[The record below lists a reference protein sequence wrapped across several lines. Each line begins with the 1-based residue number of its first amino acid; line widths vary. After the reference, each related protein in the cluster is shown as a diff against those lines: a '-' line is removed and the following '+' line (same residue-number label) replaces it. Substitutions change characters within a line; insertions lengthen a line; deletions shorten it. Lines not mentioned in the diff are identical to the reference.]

1 MSLTVPR
8 GSIASRVARY
18 SSTDALRVQI
28 TANTT
33 PFLAELFASTDKHG
47 IKRCIVVVK
56 ATFDVAP
63 DGECQPAVEQQ
74 PFVYA
79 DQHQGDPGTTS
90 IRYESDF
97 APVKPRV
104 DVLVNAD
111 AIVPDKRAMT
121 ALEVAL
127 VGPGFV
133 KQAVVTGDRIW
144 VEGLRGIEPS
154 HPRPFVTIPL
164 VWDRGFGGSDQS
176 HEEVSKNG
184 SELRNP
190 VGVGFHLNGDKETIV
205 GRPLPNIERPDGR
218 MRSRFDKPEPI
229 GFGPVGR
236 GWHPRIGFA
245 GTYDQRWMDERLP
258 FLPEDFD
265 DRYFQSAPLDQQLSQ
280 LAAGAAFGCRNMSE
294 NGQFVTRLPPLNI
307 PVRFFFNDRTESL
320 AVAPD
325 TLILEPGARRL
336 ILVGRVGVLLPRKIT
351 ALREIQVGQ
360 PKRTPS
366 TEKPHYNDLAEA
378 VTALKRSR

>member
-1 MSLTVPR
+1 M
-8 GSIASRVARY
+8 
-18 SSTDALRVQI
+18 QI
-28 TANTT
+28 TSNTT
-33 PFLAELFASTDKHG
+33 PFLAELFASTDKDG
-47 IKRCIVVVK
+47 VKRCVVVVK

-63 DGECQPAVEQQ
+63 DGECQPAGEQA

-79 DQHQGDPGTTS
+79 DEHHGDPGTTA

-97 APVKPRV
+97 APVKPRA
-104 DVLVNAD
+104 DVLVNGN
-111 AIVPDKRAMT
+111 AIAPKGQAVT

-127 VGPGFV
+127 AGPGFAT
-133 KQAVVTGDRIW
+133 QAVVTGDRIW

-154 HPRPFVTIPL
+154 HPRPFATMPL

-176 HEEVSKNG
+176 HEEVTKNG
-184 SELRNP
+184 SELRNL
-190 VGVGFHLNGDKETIV
+190 VGVGFHLNGDKRSIL
-205 GRPLPNIERPDGR
+205 GQPLPNIERLDSR
-218 MRSRFDKPEPI
+218 MRSWFDKPEPI

-236 GWHPRIGFA
+236 GWQPRIGFA

-280 LAAGAAFGCRNMSE
+280 LAVGAAFGCRNMSE
-294 NGQFVTRLPPLNI
+294 GGQFLARLPPLNI
-307 PVRFFFNDRTESL
+307 PVRFFFDDRTESS

-325 TLILEPGARRL
+325 TLILEPGAKRL

-360 PKRTPS
+360 PKRMPS
-366 TEKPHYNDLAEA
+366 TGKPHYSNLGEA